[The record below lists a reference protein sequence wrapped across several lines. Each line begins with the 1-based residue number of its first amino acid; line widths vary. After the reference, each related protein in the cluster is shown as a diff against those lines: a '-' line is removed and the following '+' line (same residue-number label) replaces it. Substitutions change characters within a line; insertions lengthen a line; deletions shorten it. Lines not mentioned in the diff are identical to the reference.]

1 MITRELLE
9 KSGEPGFTAGQ
20 KEKDYAQHWLLSYFA
35 REGFMGAFKGGT
47 ALQKAYGLPRYSE
60 DLDFTLNG
68 APLPGFD
75 AISRYLSS
83 AGFGIVKWKKEAAG
97 ISHSAKLRLQG
108 PLYNGKAISE
118 CSISLDFS
126 ARENCA
132 LAPAMVEI
140 HPAYPD
146 ITPYSLL
153 VMDRKEIAAEK
164 VRAVLTRASA
174 RDLYDLSF
182 LLRQGFL
189 PDEGMINSKLSYYG
203 MQYSYEAFERAVG
216 KLARLWKVEMNALV
230 AQKPDFEAAKEEV
243 LMKMKA
249 VQTASS

>member
-1 MITRELLE
+1 MLTRELLE
-9 KSGEPGFTAGQ
+9 KGGEPGFSAGQ
-20 KEKDYAQHWLLSYFA
+20 KEKDYSQHWLLSYLA
-35 REGFMGAFKGGT
+35 REGFLGVFKGGT

-68 APLPGFD
+68 APLPDFD
-75 AISRYLSS
+75 AISRYLAS
-83 AGFGIVKWKKEAAG
+83 AGFGIAKWKKEEVKG
-97 ISHSAKLRLQG
+97 SHSAKLRLQG

-126 ARENCA
+126 AREDCA
-132 LAPAMVEI
+132 LAPARIEI
-140 HPAYPD
+140 RPAYQD
-146 ITPYSLL
+146 MMPYSML
-153 VMDRKEIAAEK
+153 VMDRKEMAAEK
-164 VRAVLTRASA
+164 VRAILTRASA

-189 PDEGMINSKLSYYG
+189 PDREPVNGKLSYYG
-203 MQYSYEAFERAVG
+203 MQYSYEALERAIG

-243 LMKMKA
+243 LTRMKA
-249 VQTASS
+249 V

>member
-1 MITRELLE
+1 MLTRELLE
-9 KSGEPGFTAGQ
+9 KSGGPGFNTSQ
-20 KEKDYAQHWLLSYFA
+20 KEKDYAQHWLLSYLA
-35 REGFMGAFKGGT
+35 RVGFLGVFKGGT

-68 APLPGFD
+68 APLPDFD
-75 AISRYLSS
+75 AISRYLAS
-83 AGFGIVKWKKEAAG
+83 AGFGIVKWKKEMVRT
-97 ISHSAKLRLQG
+97 SHSAKLRLQG

-126 ARENCA
+126 ARENCV
-132 LAPAMVEI
+132 LTPARVEI
-140 HPAYPD
+140 RPAYAD
-146 ITPYSLL
+146 IMPYSLL

-164 VRAVLTRASA
+164 VRAALTRASA

-189 PDEGMINSKLSYYG
+189 PDIELINGKLSYYD
-203 MQYSYEAFERAVG
+203 MKYSYEAFEKSIGR
-216 KLARLWKVEMNALV
+216 LAKIWKVEMNALV

-243 LMKMKA
+243 LGKMKG
-249 VQTASS
+249 V